1 MLEHGTASKQ
11 LDSTPQ
17 IGDRFETPLLSIN
30 RFPAQP
36 YGVNFKADRDVI
48 TIASGLCTGQK
59 AYDSDRR
66 TRLHETPGTAYFH
79 PAGSEI
85 YVLAEES
92 SELLCFS
99 FDRSLRQD
107 LLADITGAK
116 RDSLVETVE
125 DIESGYATAVAPVI
139 DSLLKTGLVNGSI
152 QGETL
157 AINLFH
163 AVLQQALHIRPN
175 PRHPGLDSRRLQL
188 VLDYIETH
196 LHEDISLTELSIVG
210 SLQLNHFIRAFKQ
223 ATGLSPHQYLLTR
236 RVERA
241 KDLLRS
247 TDFSIAHIS
256 YLLSFSS
263 QAHFTNVFKNFTR
276 ATPFAY
282 RMAR

>member
-1 MLEHGTASKQ
+1 MLKHGTANEQ
-11 LDSTPQ
+11 LNSAPQ
-17 IGDRFETPLLSIN
+17 IGDRFETPPLSIN

-36 YGVNFKADRDVI
+36 YEVNFKADRDVI
-48 TIASGLCTGQK
+48 TIAFGFCTGEK

-66 TRLHETPGTAYFH
+66 TRLYETPGTAYFH

-99 FDRSLRQD
+99 FDTSLRQE
-107 LLADITGAK
+107 LLADVAGAK
-116 RDSLVETVE
+116 RDSIVETVE
-125 DIESGYATAVAPVI
+125 DIESNYATAVAPVI
-139 DSLLKTGLVNGSI
+139 DFLLKTGLVNGSI

-157 AINLFH
+157 AINFFD
-163 AVLQQALHIRPN
+163 AVLQQALHVRSN
-175 PRHPGLDSRRLQL
+175 PRRPGLNPRCLRR

-196 LHEDISLTELSIVG
+196 LHEEISLTELSSVG
-210 SLQLNHFIRAFKQ
+210 SLQLNHFTRAFKH
-223 ATGLSPHQYLLTR
+223 ATGLPPHRYLLKR

-247 TDFSIAHIS
+247 TDLPIAHIS
-256 YLLSFSS
+256 YSLNFSS

-276 ATPFAY
+276 ATPFPQS
-282 RMAR
+282 